1 MRRALLLL
9 LLCSASLAGC
19 SSVFFQPMRGHVIT
33 PERIGLAYQDVYF
46 NAADGVRLH
55 GWFIP
60 AQGAATGTV
69 FFLHGNAENIS
80 THIGSVYWLP
90 KQGFNVFLPDYRGYG
105 LSQGTPT
112 LDGVMSDIAAAFD
125 TLLARL
131 DVDPQR
137 IVVFGQSLG
146 GSLAISYVAQSPH
159 RAHIRALAVESA
171 FSDFHGIAREKLA
184 SFWLTWP
191 FQWLPALMLD
201 NGHSPLRAVDKVAP
215 IPLLVIHGELDLI
228 IPAQHGRDLYGRARD
243 PKELWIVPDAGH
255 IEALRTFQN
264 RERFVAWLRKQLGA
278 QPSSRAPAV
287 PVASARD
294 IPPAAVRPHQAGQRA
309 RLWSR
314 RSGAALTD

>member
-1 MRRALLLL
+1 MRHALLVL

-19 SSVFFQPMRGHVIT
+19 TNVFFQPMRGQVAT
-33 PERIGLAYQDVYF
+33 PEQIGLAYQDVYF
-46 NAADGVRLH
+46 EAADGVRLH

-60 AQGAATGTV
+60 APGAATGTV

-112 LDGVMSDIAAAFD
+112 MAGVMSDIEAAFV
-125 TLLARL
+125 TLLARP

-146 GSLAISYVAQSPH
+146 GSLAISYVARSPH
-159 RAHIRALAVESA
+159 RGHIRALAVESA
-171 FSDFHGIAREKLA
+171 FSDFRGIAQEKMA

-191 FQWLPALMLD
+191 FQWLPALAID
-201 NGHSPLRAVDKVAP
+201 NDYSPLRAVDQLAP
-215 IPLLVIHGELDLI
+215 IPLLLI
-228 IPAQHGRDLYGRARD
+228 YDGRDSIVPPHHGHDLYERARE

-255 IEALRTFQN
+255 IDALHTPEN
-264 RERFVAWLRKQLGA
+264 RERFIAWMRKQLGT
-278 QPSSRAPAV
+278 Q
-287 PVASARD
+287 
-294 IPPAAVRPHQAGQRA
+294 Q
-309 RLWSR
+309 
-314 RSGAALTD
+314 

>member
-1 MRRALLLL
+1 MRRALLVLL
-9 LLCSASLAGC
+9 SWSALLAGC
-19 SSVFFQPMRGHVIT
+19 TSVFFQPMRGHVAT

-46 NAADGVRLH
+46 EATDGVRLH

-112 LDGVMSDIAAAFD
+112 MAGVMNDIGAAFD
-125 TLLARL
+125 TLLARP

-146 GSLAISYVAQSPH
+146 GSLAISYVARSPH

-171 FSDFHGIAREKLA
+171 FSDFRGIAQEKLA

-191 FQWLPALMLD
+191 FQWLPLLMID
-201 NGHSPLRAVDKVAP
+201 NGYSPLLTVDQVAP
-215 IPLLVIHGELDLI
+215 IPLLVILGERDLI
-228 IPAQHGRDLYGRARD
+228 VPPHHGRDLYARARE

-255 IEALRTFQN
+255 IEALRTSEN
-264 RERFVAWLRKQLGA
+264 RERFVAWMRKQLGV
-278 QPSSRAPAV
+278 Q
-287 PVASARD
+287 
-294 IPPAAVRPHQAGQRA
+294 Q
-309 RLWSR
+309 
-314 RSGAALTD
+314 

>member
-1 MRRALLLL
+1 MRRALLVLV
-9 LLCSASLAGC
+9 LCSASLAGC
-19 SSVFFQPMRGHVIT
+19 TSVFFQPMRGHVAT

-46 NAADGVRLH
+46 EAADGVRLH

-112 LDGVMSDIAAAFD
+112 MAGVMNDIGAAFD
-125 TLLARL
+125 TLLARA

-146 GSLAISYVAQSPH
+146 GSLAISYVARSPH
-159 RAHIRALAVESA
+159 RGRIRALAVESA
-171 FSDFHGIAREKLA
+171 FSDFHGIAQEKLA

-191 FQWLPALMLD
+191 FQWLAVFTID
-201 NGHSPLRAVDKVAP
+201 NGYSPLRAVDQVAP
-215 IPLLVIHGELDLI
+215 IPLLLI
-228 IPAQHGRDLYGRARD
+228 YDERDSIVPSHHGRDLYDRARE
-243 PKELWIVPDAGH
+243 PKEFWIVPDTGH
-255 IEALRTFQN
+255 IEAFRTSEM
-264 RERFVAWLRKQLGA
+264 RERFVAWMRKQLGA
-278 QPSSRAPAV
+278 QR
-287 PVASARD
+287 
-294 IPPAAVRPHQAGQRA
+294 
-309 RLWSR
+309 
-314 RSGAALTD
+314 